1 MFDSTFEGDDFNVSG
16 CDSDAR
22 ETLFCTHYFSI
33 VDVYWLVPVVV
44 YSLTL
49 REVFPR

>member
-1 MFDSTFEGDDFNVSG
+1 VFDSTFEGDDFDVSC
-16 CDSDAR
+16 CDSDVR

-33 VDVYWLVPVVV
+33 VDVYWLEPVVV